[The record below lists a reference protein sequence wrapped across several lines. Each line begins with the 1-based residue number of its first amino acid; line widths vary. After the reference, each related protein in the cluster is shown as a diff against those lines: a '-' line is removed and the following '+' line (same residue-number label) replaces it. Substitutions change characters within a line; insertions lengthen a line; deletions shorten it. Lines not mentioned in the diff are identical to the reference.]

1 MVFIMNT
8 GLKKSPHNPGLS
20 FCVAQVCEMTFGT
33 QYNGHVVLDI
43 GGSGLVTLADLVRR
57 CRGAD
62 RAGLGRSLDLAERPV
77 LAVVRTS
84 GFQLPDAS
92 LFSRNS
98 ALEICG
104 A

>member
-1 MVFIMNT
+1 MNT

-43 GGSGLVTLADLVRR
+43 GGSGLVALADLDVAVARQ
-57 CRGAD
+57 
-62 RAGLGRSLDLAERPV
+62 SLDLHLHTTPGAAGASIAHK
-77 LAVVRTS
+77 L
-84 GFQLPDAS
+84 LDAR

-98 ALEICG
+98 AQEIRG